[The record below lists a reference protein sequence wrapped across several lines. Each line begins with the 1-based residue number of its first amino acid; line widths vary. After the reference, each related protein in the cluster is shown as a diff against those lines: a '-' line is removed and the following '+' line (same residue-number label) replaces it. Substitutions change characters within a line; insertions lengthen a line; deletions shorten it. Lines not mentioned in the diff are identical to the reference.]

1 MRFDKTILI
10 LIGIIVI
17 IYLIAKKN
25 DKFSIENTTEIIS
38 QVDGMKYRIHKQH
51 TTRQLAA
58 DTLATINEKIIDILR
73 MLRRKYPNEHNA
85 RGQAVKLLL
94 LRYNPDNL
102 IENSPHD
109 PNGDTAYSL
118 DKGETIALCLR
129 EVDSNDIHNMNILM
143 FVALHEM
150 AHVAINV
157 LDHPLEFWST
167 FKFLLEE
174 AELANIYTSS
184 NYGINP
190 QYYCG
195 LKVNYNPRYDD
206 TILSIQ

>member
-1 MRFDKTILI
+1 MSFDKTILI

-17 IYLIAKKN
+17 IYLTTKKN

-51 TTRQLAA
+51 TDHQLAA
-58 DTLATINEKIIDILR
+58 DTLATINGKIIDILR
-73 MLRRKYPNEHNA
+73 MLRNNNKQN
-85 RGQAVKLLL
+85 QAVELLL
-94 LRYNPDNL
+94 SRYNPDNL

-109 PNGDTAYSL
+109 PDGDTAYSL
-118 DKGETIALCLR
+118 DKGQTIALCLR
-129 EVDSNDIHNMNILM
+129 EVDSNDIHDMDILM

-150 AHVAINV
+150 AHVAVNV

-174 AELANIYTSS
+174 AELANIYISS
-184 NYGINP
+184 NYGLNP

-206 TILSIQ
+206 TIPSIHFHNN